1 MSTLHLNTKIEP
13 THVVLEDW
21 YEELAD
27 ESLDPANILEKEE
40 EEMELNDLEVK
51 LSDVVEHQ
59 LPLKSGHTVHY
70 YRLTEEANMT
80 TNTLNSNSSFNLD
93 AWLSTAKTLHE
104 VEAASSSIVPTPS
117 WLTLK
122 SGLCTAENAFVVTAG
137 VVKATRQVMDALFYT
152 QRQLDLQIEQLH
164 AQEQRATRQVIGAR
178 DMTFGPEITKLGIQL
193 ATTRVANTDVAG
205 FNPDGVEFQESVTA
219 LAEECEKLEAVVSNG
234 KRILGEIMQWI
245 HDHAEQLQLQVQ
257 VGYTT
262 RLGIIGNEIRSPKY
276 VPLNHN
282 SLLLAIEQQRE
293 FIKSARG

>member
-27 ESLDPANILEKEE
+27 ESLDPANILEQEE
-40 EEMELNDLEVK
+40 EEMELNDL
-51 LSDVVEHQ
+51 DVNVEQ
-59 LPLKSGHTVHY
+59 SLKSQSEVT
-70 YRLTEEANMT
+70 TMT
-80 TNTLNSNSSFNLD
+80 TNTLNTNPSFNLD

-104 VEAASSSIVPTPS
+104 VESASSSIVPTPA

-152 QRQLDLQIEQLH
+152 QRQLDVKIEQLH
-164 AQEQRATRQVIGAR
+164 AQEQRASRQVLGAR

-205 FNPDGVEFQESVTA
+205 FNPDGVEFEEAVAS
-219 LAEECEKLEAVVSNG
+219 LAEECEKLEAVVANG
-234 KRILGEIMQWI
+234 KRILSEIMQWI
-245 HDHAEQLQLQVQ
+245 HDHSEQLQLQVQ

-276 VPLNHN
+276 VALDHN

-293 FIKSARG
+293 FIKSTRG

>member
-1 MSTLHLNTKIEP
+1 MSTLHLNTKTEP

-27 ESLDPANILEKEE
+27 ESLDPANILEQEE
-40 EEMELNDLEVK
+40 EEMELNDLEVN
-51 LSDVVEHQ
+51 VEHS
-59 LPLKSGHTVHY
+59 LKSQPEVT
-70 YRLTEEANMT
+70 TMT
-80 TNTLNSNSSFNLD
+80 TNTLNSNPSFNLD

-104 VEAASSSIVPTPS
+104 VESASSSIVPTPD

-122 SGLCTAENAFVVTAG
+122 SGICTAENAFVVTAG

-152 QRQLDLQIEQLH
+152 QRQLDVKIEQLH
-164 AQEQRATRQVIGAR
+164 AQEQRASRQVLGAR

-205 FNPDGVEFQESVTA
+205 FNPDGVEFEEAVAS
-219 LAEECEKLEAVVSNG
+219 LAEECEKLEAVVANG
-234 KRILGEIMQWI
+234 KRILSEIMQWI

-276 VPLNHN
+276 VPLDHN

-293 FIKSARG
+293 FIKSTRG

>member
-1 MSTLHLNTKIEP
+1 MSTLHLNTKLEP

-21 YEELAD
+21 YDELAD
-27 ESLDPANILEKEE
+27 DSLDPANIMEQEE
-40 EEMELNDLEVK
+40 EEMELNDLDVNVKQSLSSITEV
-51 LSDVVEHQ
+51 
-59 LPLKSGHTVHY
+59 T
-70 YRLTEEANMT
+70 TMT
-80 TNTLNSNSSFNLD
+80 TNTLNSNPSFNLD

-104 VEAASSSIVPTPS
+104 VESASTSIVPTPA

-152 QRQLDLQIEQLH
+152 QRQLDLKIEQLH
-164 AQEQRATRQVIGAR
+164 AQEQRASRQVISAR

-193 ATTRVANTDVAG
+193 TGAKVANTDIAG
-205 FNPDGVEFQESVTA
+205 FNPDGVEFQEAVA
-219 LAEECEKLEAVVSNG
+219 AIAEECDKLEAVVDNG
-234 KRILGEIMQWI
+234 KRILSEIMQWI

-276 VPLNHN
+276 VPLDHN

>member
-1 MSTLHLNTKIEP
+1 MSTLHLNTKLEP

-40 EEMELNDLEVK
+40 DERDLEDLDVAVEQS
-51 LSDVVEHQ
+51 LS
-59 LPLKSGHTVHY
+59 SI
-70 YRLTEEANMT
+70 TEATTMT
-80 TNTLNSNSSFNLD
+80 TNTLNTNTSFNLD

-104 VEAASSSIVPTPS
+104 GDAPSTSVVPTPQ

-152 QRQLDLQIEQLH
+152 QRQLSEKIEALH
-164 AQEQRATRQVIGAR
+164 MQEQRNTRQTISVR
-178 DMTFGPEITKLGIQL
+178 DMTFGPKIAALGVQL
-193 ATTRVANTDVAG
+193 TGAQIANTDVAG
-205 FNPDGVEFQESVTA
+205 FNPDGVEFEEANIA
-219 LAEECEKLEAVVSNG
+219 LAEEIEKLEAVVENG
-234 KRILGEIMQWI
+234 KRILQEIMQWI

-257 VGYTT
+257 IGHTT

-276 VPLNHN
+276 VPLDHN

-293 FIKSARG
+293 FIKTARR

>member
-1 MSTLHLNTKIEP
+1 MSTLHLNTKLEP

-40 EEMELNDLEVK
+40 EEMELNDL
-51 LSDVVEHQ
+51 DVNIEQ
-59 LPLKSGHTVHY
+59 SLKSQPEVT
-70 YRLTEEANMT
+70 TMT
-80 TNTLNSNSSFNLD
+80 TNTLNSNPSFNLD
-93 AWLSTAKTLHE
+93 AWLNTAKTLHE
-104 VEAASSSIVPTPS
+104 VESASTSIVPTPS

-122 SGLCTAENAFVVTAG
+122 SGLCTVDNAFVVTAG
-137 VVKATRQVMDALFYT
+137 VVKATRQVMDALFFT
-152 QRQLDLQIEQLH
+152 QRQLNEKIEQLTQ
-164 AQEQRATRQVIGAR
+164 QEQRAARQTVSVR
-178 DMTFGPEITKLGIQL
+178 DMTFGPKMAALGVQL
-193 ATTRVANTDVAG
+193 MDAQVANTSVSG
-205 FNPDGVEFQESVTA
+205 FNPDGVEYQESLAA
-219 LAEECEKLEAVVSNG
+219 LAEEIEKLEAVVDNG
-234 KRILGEIMQWI
+234 KRILSEIMQWI

-276 VPLNHN
+276 VPLDHN

>member
-1 MSTLHLNTKIEP
+1 MSTLHLNTKLEP

-21 YEELAD
+21 YDELAD
-27 ESLDPANILEKEE
+27 ESLDPANILEQEE
-40 EEMELNDLEVK
+40 HEQELEDLEVNVK
-51 LSDVVEHQ
+51 QSLSS
-59 LPLKSGHTVHY
+59 LP
-70 YRLTEEANMT
+70 EEANMT
-80 TNTLNSNSSFNLD
+80 TNTLNTNTSFNLD

-104 VEAASSSIVPTPS
+104 VESASSSIVPTPA

-122 SGLCTAENAFVVTAG
+122 SGLCTPDNAFVVTAG
-137 VVKATRQVMDALFYT
+137 VVKSTRQVMDALFYT
-152 QRQLDLQIEQLH
+152 QRQLNEKIEQLTQ
-164 AQEQRATRQVIGAR
+164 QEQRAARQTVSVR
-178 DMTFGPEITKLGIQL
+178 DMTFGPKMAALGIQL
-193 ATTRVANTDVAG
+193 MDAQVANTSVSG
-205 FNPDGVEFQESVTA
+205 FNPDGVEYQESLVA
-219 LAEECEKLEAVVSNG
+219 LAEEIEKLEAVVDNG

-276 VPLNHN
+276 VPLDHN

>member
-1 MSTLHLNTKIEP
+1 MSTLHLNTKLEP

-21 YEELAD
+21 YDELAD

-40 EEMELNDLEVK
+40 EEMDLEDLDVNVK
-51 LSDVVEHQ
+51 QSLS
-59 LPLKSGHTVHY
+59 SI
-70 YRLTEEANMT
+70 TEVTTMT
-80 TNTLNSNSSFNLD
+80 TNTLNTTSSFNLD

-104 VEAASSSIVPTPS
+104 AEAPSTSIVPTPA

-122 SGLCTAENAFVVTAG
+122 SGLCTTDNTFVVTAG

-152 QRQLDLQIEQLH
+152 QRQLDQKIEELH
-164 AQEQRATRQVIGAR
+164 AQEQRGARQVIGAR

-193 ATTRVANTDVAG
+193 ATTRVANTDVSG
-205 FNPDGVEFQESVTA
+205 FNPDGVEYEESLVA
-219 LAEECEKLEAVVSNG
+219 LAEECEKLEAVVDNG
-234 KRILGEIMQWI
+234 KRILSEIMQWI

-257 VGYTT
+257 VGHTT

-276 VPLNHN
+276 VALDHN

-293 FIKSARG
+293 FIKSARR

>member
-1 MSTLHLNTKIEP
+1 MSTLHLRTKLEP
-13 THVVLEDW
+13 TQVVLEDW

-27 ESLDPANILEKEE
+27 DSLDPANILEQEE
-40 EEMELNDLEVK
+40 EEMELEDLEVNVK
-51 LSDVVEHQ
+51 QSLSSQPEV
-59 LPLKSGHTVHY
+59 T
-70 YRLTEEANMT
+70 TMT
-80 TNTLNSNSSFNLD
+80 TNTLNSNPSFNLD

-104 VEAASSSIVPTPS
+104 VESASTSIVPTPS

-137 VVKATRQVMDALFYT
+137 VVKATRQVMDALFFT
-152 QRQLDLQIEQLH
+152 QRQLNEKIEQLTQ
-164 AQEQRATRQVIGAR
+164 QEQRAARQTVSVR
-178 DMTFGPEITKLGIQL
+178 DMTFGPKMAALGVQL
-193 ATTRVANTDVAG
+193 MDAQVANTTVGG
-205 FNPDGVEFQESVTA
+205 FNPDGVEYQESLVA
-219 LAEECEKLEAVVSNG
+219 LAEEIEKLEAVVDNG
-234 KRILGEIMQWI
+234 KRILSEIMQWI

-276 VPLNHN
+276 VPLDHN